1 MTIFSDIASNNC
13 EDSDTNKHNIV
24 QYDTDCLSVSEI
36 QKLKKRLEMELAYR
50 EVDLLEDD
58 WFDDDEEFEAENDNN
73 DNDAA
78 GFSIYFSSNEKAGKI
93 GAEVDALRLFEVLG
107 KLQYRWV
114 HDVKIEYGRCGSP
127 RVTIDVEDDDGWVH
141 EATVTFQSA

>member
-1 MTIFSDIASNNC
+1 MPIFSDIASNNC
-13 EDSDTNKHNIV
+13 EQSVTIRHDTSS
-24 QYDTDCLSVSEI
+24 YDADNLPTSEI

-50 EVDLLEDD
+50 EVASLDDD
-58 WFDDDEEFEAENDNN
+58 WFDDDEEFEADN

-78 GFSIYFSSNEKAGKI
+78 GFSIYFSPNEKAGKI
-93 GAEVDALRLFEVLG
+93 GAEVDALRLFEVLS

-114 HDVKIEYGRCGSP
+114 HDVKIEYGLCGSP
-127 RVTIDVEDDDGWVH
+127 RITIDVEDDDGWVH